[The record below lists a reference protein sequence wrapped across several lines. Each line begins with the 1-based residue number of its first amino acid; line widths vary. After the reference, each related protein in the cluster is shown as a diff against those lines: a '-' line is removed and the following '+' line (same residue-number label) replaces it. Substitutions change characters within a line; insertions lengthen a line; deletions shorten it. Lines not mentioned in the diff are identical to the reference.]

1 VTAPWSAGQAPVLP
15 GLPGAM
21 VTLIEG
27 SAFCI
32 SEPGGD
38 IAAGQPQGLFV
49 QDTRVLSQWTLTV
62 DGRAAEPVTV
72 QQADPHAAAF
82 IGRLP
87 PPSGAAADAAL
98 LVTRQRY
105 LGDGMREDIAVRN
118 TARQPAA
125 LEVTLTVGADFAD
138 LFEVKAG
145 LAEAATAQA
154 TIVGSTLTFDAHRGE
169 HRHGLLV
176 RSDGQPVVAG
186 SALSWRAVVPA
197 RGEWL
202 ITVEAVPVWDGI
214 PMTPHH
220 PRGQPAEHAVPARR
234 LREWR
239 HGAPRLRTPD
249 HDLAAVLRRSIEDIG
264 ALRIFDPGHPR
275 RPVVAA
281 GAPWFMALFGRDSL
295 LTSWMLLPW
304 DDSLAAGTLQTLA
317 ERQGR
322 AVDPATEEEPGR
334 ILHEV
339 RFGPAAW
346 LALGGGNAYYGT
358 ADATPLFVM
367 LLGELRRWRWHH
379 DLPNTLLPHADRA
392 LEWMRRYG
400 DADGDGFIEYCRK
413 TPGGLV
419 NQGWKDSWDGISFAD
434 GTIAEPPIALAEVQG
449 YAYAAYRARAAFAR
463 EEGDAQGARHW
474 DVAAARL
481 KRAFNQ
487 AFWLPDKRWYAVALD
502 RDKRPVDALTSNIG
516 HCLWTG
522 IADADKAAAVAGHL
536 LSEDMFSGWG
546 IRTLATSMAAY
557 NPMSYHNG
565 SVWPHDNA
573 LCAAGLMRYGYTVH
587 AQRVAEAI
595 FDAAMQFGCRLPE
608 LFCGFP
614 RGDHLAP
621 IPYPTSCSPQ
631 AWAAAAPLQLLGT
644 LLRITPQPGA
654 GRLWCAPA
662 IPSRYLPLQ
671 VSGLQ
676 IGNSRLTM
684 DITGEGWDVTGLDD
698 TAVDLIRQPGYPAA
712 RRHRSAAGA
721 TRRTRGD
728 LGSLAPDPGKP

>member
-1 VTAPWSAGQAPVLP
+1 MIP
-15 GLPGAM
+15 GLPGAT

-27 SAFCI
+27 SNFCI

-38 IAAGQPQGLFV
+38 ITPGQPQGLFV

-87 PPSGAAADAAL
+87 PPAGAPADAVM

-105 LGDGMREDIAVRN
+105 LGDGMREDIAIRN
-118 TARQPAA
+118 TDRQPAA
-125 LEVTLTVGADFAD
+125 LEVVLTVGADFAD
-138 LFEVKAG
+138 LFDVKAG
-145 LAEAATAQA
+145 LAQPAPAQVAASGA
-154 TIVGSTLTFDAHRGE
+154 TLTFDARRGE
-169 HRHGLLV
+169 HRRGLLV
-176 RSDGQPVVAG
+176 HGDGQLAATG
-186 SALSWRAVVPA
+186 CALTWQAVVPA
-197 RGEWL
+197 RGQWL
-202 ITVEAVPVWDGI
+202 ITVEAVPVFDGI

-249 HDLAAVLRRSIEDIG
+249 PDLASVLRRSVEDIG
-264 ALRIFDPGHPR
+264 ALRIFDPGHPD

-304 DDSLAAGTLQTLA
+304 DDSLAAGTLQILA

-339 RFGPAAW
+339 RFGPAAR
-346 LALGGGNAYYGT
+346 LALGGRSAYYGT

-367 LLGELRRWRWHH
+367 LLGELRRWRWDH
-379 DLPNTLLPHADRA
+379 DLPGKLLPHADQA
-392 LEWMRRYG
+392 LEWMQRYG

-413 TPGGLV
+413 TPAGLV

-463 EEGDAQGARHW
+463 EEGDTQGARYW
-474 DVAAARL
+474 EATAARL
-481 KRAFNQ
+481 KRAFNR
-487 AFWLPDKRWYAVALD
+487 AFWLPDKGWYAAALD
-502 RDKRPVDALTSNIG
+502 RDKRPVDSLTSNIG

-522 IADADKAAAVAGHL
+522 IADADKAAAVADHL
-536 LSEDMFSGWG
+536 LSQDMFSGWG

-573 LCAAGLMRYGYTVH
+573 LCAAGLMRYGYTAH
-587 AQRVAEAI
+587 AQRVAEAL
-595 FDAAMQFGCRLPE
+595 FDAASQFGYRLPE

-614 RGDHLAP
+614 RGGHLAP

-631 AWAAAAPLQLLGT
+631 AWAAAAPLHLLAT
-644 LLRITPQPGA
+644 MLRVTPQPGS

-662 IPSRYLPLQ
+662 VPPRYLPLQ
-671 VSGLQ
+671 VSGLR
-676 IGNSRLTM
+676 IGNARLTV
-684 DITGEGWDVTGLDD
+684 DITGEGWDVTGLDG
-698 TAVDLIRQPGYPAA
+698 AGVDLIRQPGHTADGG
-712 RRHRSAAGA
+712 HR
-721 TRRTRGD
+721 
-728 LGSLAPDPGKP
+728 

>member
-1 VTAPWSAGQAPVLP
+1 VTAPWSAGQAPVIP
-15 GLPGAM
+15 GLPGGT

-38 IAAGQPQGLFV
+38 IAPGQPQGLFV
-49 QDTRVLSQWTLTV
+49 RDTRVLSRWTLTV
-62 DGRAAEPVTV
+62 DGRTAEPLSV
-72 QQADPHAAAF
+72 QQADPYVASF

-87 PPSGAAADAAL
+87 PPPGAAADATT
-98 LVTRQRY
+98 LVTRHRY
-105 LGDGMREDIAVRN
+105 IGDGMREDIAIRN
-118 TARQPAA
+118 TAREPAE
-125 LEVTLTVGADFAD
+125 LELTLAVGADFAD

-145 LAEAATAQA
+145 LALSAAARATAA
-154 TIVGSTLTFDAHRGE
+154 GSTLTFDARRGE

-176 RSDGQPVVAG
+176 RGDGQPAAIG
-186 SALSWRAVVPA
+186 SAMSWRAVVPA

-202 ITVEAVPVWDGI
+202 ITVEAVLVWDGI
-214 PMTPHH
+214 PMTPHYR
-220 PRGQPAEHAVPARR
+220 RGQPVEHAVPARR

-239 HGAPRLRTPD
+239 HGAPRVRAPD
-249 HDLAAVLRRSIEDIG
+249 PDLAPVLRRSIEDIG
-264 ALRIFDPGHPR
+264 ALRIFDPGHPD

-317 ERQGR
+317 DLQGR
-322 AVDPATEEEPGR
+322 AVEPAAEEEPGR

-346 LALGGGNAYYGT
+346 LTLGGRSAYYGT

-367 LLGELRRWRWHH
+367 LLGELRRWQWYH
-379 DLPNTLLPHADRA
+379 DLPSKLLPHADRA
-392 LEWMRRYG
+392 LEWMQRYG

-413 TPGGLV
+413 TSAGLV
-419 NQGWKDSWDGISFAD
+419 NQGWKDSPDGINFAD

-463 EEGDAQGARHW
+463 EAGDARGVRHW
-474 DVAAARL
+474 ETTAARL

-487 AFWLPDKRWYAVALD
+487 AFWLPDQGWYAAALD

-522 IADADKAAAVAGHL
+522 IADQDKAAAVADHL
-536 LSEDMFSGWG
+536 LSADMFSGWG

-573 LCAAGLMRYGYTVH
+573 LCAAGLMRYGFTAH

-595 FDAAMQFGCRLPE
+595 FDAAARFGHRLPE

-621 IPYPTSCSPQ
+621 VPYPTSCSPQ
-631 AWAAAAPLQLLGT
+631 AWAAAAPLHLLRT
-644 LLRITPQPGA
+644 LLRVTPKPDGHQ
-654 GRLWCAPA
+654 LWCAPA
-662 IPSRYLPLQ
+662 IPRRYLPFQ
-671 VSGLQ
+671 VSGLRM
-676 IGNSRLTM
+676 GPSRLTI
-684 DITGEGWDVTGLDD
+684 DIQDESWHVTGLDG
-698 TAVDLIRQPGYPAA
+698 TGIDLIRRPRHPAA
-712 RRHRSAAGA
+712 RERS
-721 TRRTRGD
+721 
-728 LGSLAPDPGKP
+728 